1 MDRLTVDNNFLEDL
15 KLQNAVMM
23 QINNLNAIIQEK
35 QLRYPTG
42 QTSASMSVQPADQLV
57 GVSVKNHMETVI
69 ATTVML
75 SLISVVGIVGN
86 ILVVWAFRCHASQGI
101 VTSMLILTLACL
113 DLLICVVGIPSTL
126 YLDVWLGE
134 TTDIICRIHMA
145 FKGFI
150 VPVSACVL
158 VFIAL
163 ERFFLICF
171 IPGFE
176 LKRIHLT
183 VAFIS
188 MLCFGI
194 MLAIPMGLHVKSSEI
209 AKDRD
214 ELLHLALQSSKTNM
228 NSPKQTAVHIPRR
241 CVKDDRYVGDTIYW
255 YFQVVVMFL
264 FAFLFFS
271 LVCIYGVIFL
281 FVWRHESLM
290 FERYG
295 KSKYRGYWIRI
306 HASSK
311 QSTQRPSQSKHSST
325 QPSKE
330 ESESLKKAEDSCG
343 SRKDQKLE
351 RIRCACLCDSKQID
365 ENTET
370 QYTSLRNVSK
380 ASTDSN
386 KKLGKIVDYEAS
398 QSESYKGHNVIESAN
413 WLPES
418 SAPSSRTNNSNPN
431 KTCCWKSPTSVT
443 VVSGSNES
451 GDAVQHPIKIKNEDI
466 KSPFP
471 KHEDY
476 IARTKWAAQTM
487 ERRRRPHV
495 HAAQTFALIAAAFV
509 ISYSPYLIYTSMPVT
524 KRNIRTVH
532 DEDRWYVQVGRVA
545 FYMYFINSA
554 LNPIIYSCTNR
565 HFRTRLV
572 EIVSRFRDVC
582 SVCTCKSPNTK
593 DDVQQ
598 KGNLKQLEMQ
608 SLSGAPDS
616 TFEKSERKQTDL

>member
-1 MDRLTVDNNFLEDL
+1 MDRLTVDNIFLEDL
-15 KLQNAVMM
+15 KLQHAIMM

-35 QLRYPTG
+35 QHQYPSG
-42 QTSASMSVQPADQLV
+42 QTSASMTVQPADQLV
-57 GVSVKNHMETVI
+57 SVSVKNHMETVI

-75 SLISVVGIVGN
+75 SLISVVGIIGN
-86 ILVVWAFRCHASQGI
+86 VLVVWAFRCHASQGI

-158 VFIAL
+158 VFIAI

-228 NSPKQTAVHIPRR
+228 NSPKQTAVNIPRR
-241 CVKDDRYVGDTIYW
+241 CVKDDRYVGDTIYC
-255 YFQVVVMFL
+255 
-264 FAFLFFS
+264 

-311 QSTQRPSQSKHSST
+311 QSTQRPSHSRHSST
-325 QPSKE
+325 QPSKD

-351 RIRCACLCDSKQID
+351 RIRCACLCDSKQVD

-386 KKLGKIVDYEAS
+386 KKIGKIVDHETG

-418 SAPSSRTNNSNPN
+418 STPTPRTNNSNPN

-443 VVSGSNES
+443 IVSGSNES
-451 GDAVQHPIKIKNEDI
+451 EDAVQHPVKTKNEDI

-471 KHEDY
+471 KQEDY

-509 ISYSPYLIYTSMPVT
+509 MSYSPYLIYTSMPVA

-565 HFRTRLV
+565 HFRKRLV
-572 EIVSRFRDVC
+572 EIVSRFRDIC
-582 SVCTCKSPNTK
+582 AICTCQSPNTN
-593 DDVQQ
+593 DNVQQ
-598 KGNLKQLEMQ
+598 RGNLKQLEMQ